1 MIKGIGATLLP
12 FDTSLI
18 PLVRTWIN
26 DEAVRR
32 GTGTEGPVSDFEHER
47 WYQNIMEDRSQR
59 VFVIGMGE
67 GAEAKPAG
75 LIGLRGINW
84 RARSAEFWIYIG
96 DGSAT
101 GKGVA
106 HEASR
111 MLLSFAFR
119 TIGLN
124 RIYLYVDVTNER
136 AIRLYKKLG
145 LKQEGVC
152 RQAAFAEG
160 MFLDRILFAILAEEF
175 KVAGVEQGEQKCSLA
190 S

>member
-1 MIKGIGATLLP
+1 MIKGKGATLLP
-12 FDTSLI
+12 FDTSLA

-32 GTGTEGPVSDFEHER
+32 GIGTEGPVSDFEHER
-47 WYQNIMEDRSQR
+47 WYRNAMEDRSQR
-59 VFVIGMGE
+59 IFIIGMGE
-67 GAEAKPAG
+67 GFEAKPVG

-96 DGSAT
+96 DSSAS
-101 GKGVA
+101 GKGIA
-106 HEASR
+106 YEASR
-111 MLLSFAFR
+111 MLLGFAFR

-124 RIYLYVDVTNER
+124 RVYLYVDITNER

-160 MFLDRILFAILAEEF
+160 MFVDRILFAILAEEF
-175 KVAGVEQGEQKCSLA
+175 NVAAVGQGG
-190 S
+190 